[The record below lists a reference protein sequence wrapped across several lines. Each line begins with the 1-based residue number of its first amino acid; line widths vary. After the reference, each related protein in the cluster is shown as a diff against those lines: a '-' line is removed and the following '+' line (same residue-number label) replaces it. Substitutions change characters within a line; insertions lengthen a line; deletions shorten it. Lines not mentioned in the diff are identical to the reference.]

1 MGKQTAKQRQLQ
13 QPGQQQQSPAQQHGS
28 SSSSSEEAANAA
40 QVKTLVLQTS
50 VFVAATVVAAYFG
63 LISDKLA
70 LAIIAG
76 MCLCLRFFAT

>member
-1 MGKQTAKQRQLQ
+1 MGKQTAKQRHLQ
-13 QPGQQQQSPAQQHGS
+13 QQPDQQQQGPAQQHGS
-28 SSSSSEEAANAA
+28 SSSSEEAAKAA
-40 QVKTLVLQTS
+40 KIKTLVLQTS
-50 VFVAATVVAAYFG
+50 LFVAATVVAAYFG